1 MKEIEL
7 TQGKVALVDDEDY
20 EYLRQWK
27 WYYGCEG
34 GKNKSGYAVRSIT
47 NPKRALIFMH
57 RVIMSTP
64 TGMETDHINCNKTD
78 NRKENLRVC
87 TRLQNKKNNPL
98 MKNNKTGYKGV
109 SINNNRYK
117 VKISVNKK
125 QIHLGYFDKV
135 EDAAK
140 TYNLAA
146 LKYHGKFARLNE
158 ICLK

>member
-64 TGMETDHINCNKTD
+64 TGMETDHINCNKID